1 MTYSAP
7 PSGHDIPAEKPLER
21 AQRVHPD
28 LESALIE
35 GLSGAPSLSPEN
47 PGSADPPDDSEP
59 VGGID
64 ADFEAI
70 LLESLSDIS
79 PVSSEEPAGTDPVE
93 DTGPPVEAEDAD
105 AGEAESAA
113 VLDAEFESAL
123 LQGLSTEPDPPASPD
138 SPAPSSDAVSE
149 PDDSVAATAFDFENS
164 LLEGLSGDPSASSD
178 ANLSEDPPSSAA
190 PEDPDD
196 DLTSALPDNF
206 SNRPPESSGNTEPAD
221 PPAVSGPAEALPE
234 TGPEADADTGHA
246 PGDRGPDEPAAA
258 LAFALDPETEHALRE
273 GLLHFEG
280 PTPEC
285 DDPQVW
291 PGGILAAVAAL
302 SGGHSSQ
309 LVIVDIDGIPYPA
322 GAIHELAEVCEMGT
336 VVIAVGSDDSARIN
350 REILLAGVS
359 DYLVKPV
366 TAAEVREAAALATA
380 SDRNFPIGGHVA
392 GFAGTGGSGTTTVA
406 AATALHAAAQGRYV
420 SVLDLNR
427 TVPAMALLLDVE
439 PSAGL
444 DQLFDVAGRMP
455 PDAQMLDGVRAER
468 SDRISLYA
476 YRLGVSPPPA
486 PPMPALDW
494 LLGQLRHRSQL
505 VLVDGLDDPEVHF
518 SLLAEVDARVLVAE
532 PTAAG
537 AVRAARIL
545 DLLGGGAPP
554 ILVQNH
560 TRAFKPQAG
569 ARLLL
574 DAGVETSPDV
584 VIPFEPTLPEI
595 ADRGWPRGRMPRRLR
610 KPIASLADRI
620 PMQAMAGRPA
630 LPETSG
636 GI

>member
-1 MTYSAP
+1 MTYNAS
-7 PSGHDIPAEKPLER
+7 SNGHDLPAEKPLER
-21 AQRVHPD
+21 APRVHPD

-47 PGSADPPDDSEP
+47 PGSADPPDVPEP

-70 LLESLSDIS
+70 LLEGLSDIS
-79 PVSSEEPAGTDPVE
+79 PVSSEEPAGTNPAEVTDP
-93 DTGPPVEAEDAD
+93 PAE

-113 VLDAEFESAL
+113 VLDADFESAL
-123 LQGLSTEPDPPASPD
+123 LQGLSTDPDPPASPD
-138 SPAPSSDAVSE
+138 SPALSSDAVSE
-149 PDDSVAATAFDFENS
+149 SDDSVAATAFDFENS

-178 ANLSEDPPSSAA
+178 ANLPEAPPSFAG
-190 PEDPDD
+190 
-196 DLTSALPDNF
+196 ALPDDF
-206 SNRPPESSGNTEPAD
+206 SNGPRESSGNTEPAD
-221 PPAVSGPAEALPE
+221 LPAV
-234 TGPEADADTGHA
+234 
-246 PGDRGPDEPAAA
+246 PGPAAA
-258 LAFALDPETEHALRE
+258 LAFALDPETEDALRE

-291 PGGILAAVAAL
+291 PGGILAAVTAL
-302 SGGHSSQ
+302 SEGHSSR

-322 GAIHELAEVCEMGT
+322 GAIHELAEVCEIGT
-336 VVIAVGSDDSARIN
+336 VVIAVGSDDSARVN

-380 SDRNFPIGGHVA
+380 SDRNFPTGGHVA

-476 YRLGVSPPPA
+476 YRLGSSPPPA

-518 SLLAEVDARVLVAE
+518 SLLAEVDARVLVVE

-554 ILVQNH
+554 LLVQNH

-569 ARLLL
+569 TRLLL
-574 DAGVETSPDV
+574 DAGVETPPDV

-620 PMQAMAGRPA
+620 PMQATAGRPA
-630 LPETSG
+630 LPETSR

>member
-1 MTYSAP
+1 MTYRAS
-7 PSGHDIPAEKPLER
+7 SSDHDIPAENLLER
-21 AQRVHPD
+21 APRVHPD

-47 PGSADPPDDSEP
+47 PESADPPDVPEP

-64 ADFEAI
+64 TDFEAI
-70 LLESLSDIS
+70 LLEGLSDIS
-79 PVSSEEPAGTDPVE
+79 PVSSEEPAGTDPAE
-93 DTGPPVEAEDAD
+93 DTDPPAE

-113 VLDAEFESAL
+113 VLDADFESAL
-123 LQGLSTEPDPPASPD
+123 LQGLSTDPDPPASPD

-149 PDDSVAATAFDFENS
+149 SDDTVAATVFDFENT

-178 ANLSEDPPSSAA
+178 ADL
-190 PEDPDD
+190 PETPQPEGPDD
-196 DLTSALPDNF
+196 DFASALPDDF
-206 SNRPPESSGNTEPAD
+206 SNGPRESSGNTEPAD
-221 PPAVSGPAEALPE
+221 PPAVPGPAEAFPE
-234 TGPEADADTGHA
+234 TEPEADANAGQALD
-246 PGDRGPDEPAAA
+246 DRIHDGPAAA
-258 LAFALDPETEHALRE
+258 LAFALDPETEDALRE

-291 PGGILAAVAAL
+291 PGGILAAVTAL
-302 SGGHSSQ
+302 SEGHSSQ

-322 GAIHELAEVCEMGT
+322 GAIHELAEVCEIGT
-336 VVIAVGSDDSARIN
+336 VVIAIGSDDSARVN

-380 SDRNFPIGGHVA
+380 SDRNFPTGGHVA

-476 YRLGVSPPPA
+476 YRLGISPPPA

-518 SLLAEVDARVLVAE
+518 SLLAEVDARVLVVE

-554 ILVQNH
+554 LLVQNH

-569 ARLLL
+569 TRLLL
-574 DAGVETSPDV
+574 DAGVETPPDV

-630 LPETSG
+630 LPETSR

>member
-1 MTYSAP
+1 MTYSA
-7 PSGHDIPAEKPLER
+7 SSNGHDVPAEKPLER
-21 AQRVHPD
+21 APRVHPD

-35 GLSGAPSLSPEN
+35 GLSGAPSLSLEN
-47 PGSADPPDDSEP
+47 PESADPPDVPEP

-70 LLESLSDIS
+70 LLEGLSDIS
-79 PVSSEEPAGTDPVE
+79 PVSSEEPAGTDP
-93 DTGPPVEAEDAD
+93 AEDAGPPAE
-105 AGEAESAA
+105 AGEAESAP
-113 VLDAEFESAL
+113 VLDADFESAL
-123 LQGLSTEPDPPASPD
+123 LQGLSTDPDPPASPD

-149 PDDSVAATAFDFENS
+149 SDDSVAATVFDFENS

-178 ANLSEDPPSSAA
+178 ADLPEAPPSFAGTL
-190 PEDPDD
+190 PDD
-196 DLTSALPDNF
+196 F
-206 SNRPPESSGNTEPAD
+206 SNGPPESSGNTEPAD
-221 PPAVSGPAEALPE
+221 LPAVLG
-234 TGPEADADTGHA
+234 
-246 PGDRGPDEPAAA
+246 PAAA
-258 LAFALDPETEHALRE
+258 LAFALDPETEDALRE

-291 PGGILAAVAAL
+291 PGGILAAVTAL
-302 SGGHSSQ
+302 SEGHSSQ

-322 GAIHELAEVCEMGT
+322 GAIHELAEVCEIGT
-336 VVIAVGSDDSARIN
+336 VVIAVGSDDSARVN

-380 SDRNFPIGGHVA
+380 SDRNFPTGGHVA

-476 YRLGVSPPPA
+476 YRLGSSPPPA

-518 SLLAEVDARVLVAE
+518 SLLAEVDARVLVVE
-532 PTAAG
+532 PTSAG

-554 ILVQNH
+554 LLVQNH

-569 ARLLL
+569 TRLLL
-574 DAGVETSPDV
+574 DAGVETPPDV

-620 PMQAMAGRPA
+620 PMQATAGRPA
-630 LPETSG
+630 PPETSR

>member
-1 MTYSAP
+1 MTYSA
-7 PSGHDIPAEKPLER
+7 SSNGHDVPAEKPLER
-21 AQRVHPD
+21 APRVHPD
-28 LESALIE
+28 LEDALIE

-47 PGSADPPDDSEP
+47 SASADPTDVPEP

-70 LLESLSDIS
+70 LLEGLSDIS
-79 PVSSEEPAGTDPVE
+79 PVSSEEPAGTDLPE
-93 DTGPPVEAEDAD
+93 DTGPPAE

-113 VLDAEFESAL
+113 VLDADFESAL
-123 LQGLSTEPDPPASPD
+123 LQGLSTDPDPPASPD
-138 SPAPSSDAVSE
+138 SPALPSDAVSE
-149 PDDSVAATAFDFENS
+149 SGDSVAATVFDFENS

-178 ANLSEDPPSSAA
+178 ADLPEAPPSFAG
-190 PEDPDD
+190 
-196 DLTSALPDNF
+196 ALPDDF
-206 SNRPPESSGNTEPAD
+206 SNGPRESSGNTEPAD
-221 PPAVSGPAEALPE
+221 LPAVLG
-234 TGPEADADTGHA
+234 
-246 PGDRGPDEPAAA
+246 PAAA
-258 LAFALDPETEHALRE
+258 LAFALDPETEDALRE

-291 PGGILAAVAAL
+291 PGGILAAVTAL
-302 SGGHSSQ
+302 SEGHSSQ

-322 GAIHELAEVCEMGT
+322 GAIHELAEVCEIGT
-336 VVIAVGSDDSARIN
+336 VVIAVGSDDSARVN

-380 SDRNFPIGGHVA
+380 SDRNFPTGGHVA

-476 YRLGVSPPPA
+476 YRLGSSPPPA

-518 SLLAEVDARVLVAE
+518 SLLAEVDARVLVVE
-532 PTAAG
+532 PTSAG

-554 ILVQNH
+554 LLVQNH

-569 ARLLL
+569 TRLLL
-574 DAGVETSPDV
+574 DAGVETPPDV

-620 PMQAMAGRPA
+620 PMQATAGRPA
-630 LPETSG
+630 PPETSR

>member
-1 MTYSAP
+1 MPARPNRRRFSTPNSRARSFRDFRRIRIRPRAP
-7 PSGHDIPAEKPLER
+7 TPASVLPTHPGSPTR
-21 AQRVHPD
+21 VAQRIRF
-28 LESALIE
+28 EI
-35 GLSGAPSLSPEN
+35 
-47 PGSADPPDDSEP
+47 PPWKACRRS
-59 VGGID
+59 VRFVD
-64 ADFEAI
+64 ADCRK
-70 LLESLSDIS
+70 LLR
-79 PVSSEEPAGTDPVE
+79 PRR
-93 DTGPPVEAEDAD
+93 
-105 AGEAESAA
+105 
-113 VLDAEFESAL
+113 
-123 LQGLSTEPDPPASPD
+123 
-138 SPAPSSDAVSE
+138 APNL
-149 PDDSVAATAFDFENS
+149 ATFR
-164 LLEGLSGDPSASSD
+164 
-178 ANLSEDPPSSAA
+178 
-190 PEDPDD
+190 
-196 DLTSALPDNF
+196 TY
-206 SNRPPESSGNTEPAD
+206 PPESSGNTEPAD
-221 PPAVSGPAEALPE
+221 LPPS
-234 TGPEADADTGHA
+234 
-246 PGDRGPDEPAAA
+246 RPAAA
-258 LAFALDPETEHALRE
+258 LAFALDPETEDALRE

-291 PGGILAAVAAL
+291 PGGILAAVTAL
-302 SGGHSSQ
+302 SEGHSSQ

-322 GAIHELAEVCEMGT
+322 GAIHELAEVCEIGT

-366 TAAEVREAAALATA
+366 TAAGVREAAALATDP
-380 SDRNFPIGGHVA
+380 DRNFPTGGHVA

-444 DQLFDVAGRMP
+444 DQLLDVAGRMP
-455 PDAQMLDGVRAER
+455 PDAQMLEACRPNVRIGFRCMRTALAAPR
-468 SDRISLYA
+468 R
-476 YRLGVSPPPA
+476 PPRRCPRWT
-486 PPMPALDW
+486 W

-505 VLVDGLDDPEVHF
+505 VLVDGLDESGGCTSP
-518 SLLAEVDARVLVAE
+518 LLAGGRCAGPRRRCAR
-532 PTAAG
+532 PRSC
-537 AVRAARIL
+537 RAATHASISSAAARP
-545 DLLGGGAPP
+545 GFWCRT
-554 ILVQNH
+554 

-569 ARLLL
+569 TRLLL
-574 DAGVETSPDV
+574 DAGVETPPDV

-630 LPETSG
+630 PPETSR